1 MAAAAWS
8 KRLLAL
14 GAFFLAAAL
23 LGAAQAKLE
32 PLPGGASLVGKLL
45 IASPDLGDPPFRRTV
60 ILVVR
65 HSKEGALGIA
75 LNRPMGRF
83 ALARLL
89 ESLGEKDN
97 AAQGDAEVIAGGP
110 VEPEAA
116 FVIHTADYNRSGTI
130 PINGLVA
137 VTSGKEI
144 VRDIGQNAGPS
155 KFLIAFGYA
164 GWEPNQLESEM
175 AHGVWLTAMADR
187 ALIFDEKRERLWE
200 AALERRLRD
209 L

>member
-1 MAAAAWS
+1 MASSGSGQSSTFPGVREARAE
-8 KRLLAL
+8 
-14 GAFFLAAAL
+14 
-23 LGAAQAKLE
+23 AQADRRDQC
-32 PLPGGASLVGKLL
+32 GGSRPA
-45 IASPDLGDPPFRRTV
+45 V

-65 HSKEGALGIA
+65 HSKDGALGIV

-89 ESLGEKDN
+89 ESLGEKDPE
-97 AAQGDAEVIAGGP
+97 AQGDVEVIAGGP

-116 FVIHTADYNRSGTI
+116 FVIHTAEYNRSATI
-130 PINGLVA
+130 AIDGLVA
-137 VTSGKEI
+137 VTPGKEI
-144 VRDIGQNAGPS
+144 FCDIGQNTGPS

-164 GWEPNQLESEM
+164 GWEPKQLESEM